1 MNNENMHRQM
11 AQIPRHRFTRDDYH
25 RMAEVGILS
34 ADARVELL
42 DGEIVEKSP
51 IGPRHN
57 AIVDR
62 LNDHFARTGARKC
75 ICRVQGSIAL
85 VGESEPEPDIVLLK
99 YRDDFYATDLPM
111 PDDVLLIVEVAESS
125 RDIDLGEKLRLYAAS
140 GICEYWVVD
149 LTANVVVMHRDA
161 NASGYSTVS
170 SHDRTSV
177 IAPVALPDVRL
188 DVGSI
193 LPA

>member
-1 MNNENMHRQM
+1 
-11 AQIPRHRFTRDDYH
+11 
-25 RMAEVGILS
+25 MAEAGILS

-42 DGEIVEKSP
+42 DGEIVEMSP

-62 LNDHFARTGARKC
+62 LNDYFARKCSGKC

-111 PDDVLLIVEVAESS
+111 PDDVLLIIEVAESS

-140 GICEYWVVD
+140 GVREYWVVD
-149 LTANVVVMHRDA
+149 LTADAVVVHRDP
-161 NASGYSTVS
+161 NVSGYSKVS
-170 SHDRTSV
+170 RHDQSSA
-177 IAPVALPDVRL
+177 ISPAAMPDILL
-188 DVGSI
+188 DVDSI